1 MIPKKIHYC
10 WFGRNPLPDIVE
22 KCIASWQKFLPDYEI
37 IRWDEDNYDVRKNNF
52 VRQAYSHKKYAFV
65 SDFARFD
72 ILQEHGGIY
81 MDTDVEL
88 LQNLD
93 KFLIYPC
100 FTGFES
106 PILVNPGVIIGA
118 EKRSQLIGYM
128 KSYYELNDGFN
139 PDKIETVVSIMTD
152 YLTSNGLKL
161 NNKLQKIQDVTIF
174 PTEYFAPLG
183 FQTGKLNITDNT
195 VSIHHYAGSWLSTRD
210 KIKITLYRIFNN
222 LLSDEIFTKVRGFF
236 K

>member
-10 WFGRNPLPDIVE
+10 WFGKKPLPAIVE
-22 KCIASWQKFLPDYEI
+22 KCIASWEKFLPDYEI
-37 IRWDEDNYDVRKNNF
+37 IRWDENNYDVTKNNF
-52 VRQAYSHKKYAFV
+52 LQQAYFHKKYAFV

-72 ILQEHGGIY
+72 ILQEYGGIY

-93 KFLIYPC
+93 QFLIYPC

-106 PILVNPGVIIGA
+106 PVLVNPGVIIGA
-118 EKRSQLIGYM
+118 EKSSKLIGYM
-128 KSYYELNDGFN
+128 KSYYELNDYFN
-139 PDKIETVVSIMTD
+139 PEKVETVVTIITNH
-152 YLTSNGLKL
+152 LISNGLEL
-161 NNKLQKIQDVTIF
+161 NNTLQNIQDVTIF

-183 FQTGKLNITDNT
+183 FQTGKLHITDNT
-195 VSIHHYAGSWLSTRD
+195 VSIHHYAGSWLSTQD
-210 KIKITLYRIFNN
+210 KLRVTVFRMFNN
-222 LLSDEIFTKVRGFF
+222 LLGDQLFTKVRRLF